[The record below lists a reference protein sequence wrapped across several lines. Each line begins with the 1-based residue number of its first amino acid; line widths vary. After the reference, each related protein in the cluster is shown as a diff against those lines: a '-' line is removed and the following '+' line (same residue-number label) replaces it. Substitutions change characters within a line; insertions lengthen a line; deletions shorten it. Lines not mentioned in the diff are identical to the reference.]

1 MHPAPLYKYYC
12 RPEYGSKKLL
22 IEFISGTDGDTFTMD
37 VLDALKSIKPDL
49 LALNDLWMNDEV
61 MYTIT
66 SDCGEFTLSKD
77 IWGFAFIMADNNQP
91 CIEKINLLLLADTRF
106 EKIEVDFNDYIL
118 PKH

>member
-66 SDCGEFTLSKD
+66 SDCGEFTL
-77 IWGFAFIMADNNQP
+77 WA
-91 CIEKINLLLLADTRF
+91 LRL
-106 EKIEVDFNDYIL
+106 
-118 PKH
+118 